1 MNILKN
7 LDIGCLKMVP
17 HQRLSIQNECGHQ
30 MSFPCLLHRLG
41 YILAE
46 LTDLL
51 KQKSHRCVHNKFVF
65 HQNVEPE
72 QGSISTI
79 PPCKNNNSCLNC
91 TNGIVNIVGRVK
103 VD

>member
-7 LDIGCLKMVP
+7 LDIGCLKMAL

-30 MSFPCLLHRLG
+30 MSFPCLLHQLG

-72 QGSISTI
+72 QGYHIHHSTLQ
-79 PPCKNNNSCLNC
+79 KQQLRSEERR
-91 TNGIVNIVGRVK
+91 VGKECRSRWWR
-103 VD
+103 